1 MVLVD
6 ASVWIDYFNGVPT
19 PETDRLD
26 ALLGQDVV
34 ATGDLILVE
43 VLQGIRN
50 DSDFRAVKQ
59 ALSEFPS
66 FDLLGRE
73 RADRV
78 AMRYRRLRRNGVTI
92 RKPVDVVIASFCVDE
107 GIRLLFS
114 DRDFLPMVKY
124 LGLKPAVYLH

>member
-6 ASVWIDYFNGVPT
+6 SSVWIDYFNGVPT

-26 ALLGQDVV
+26 ALLGKDVV

-50 DSDFRAVKQ
+50 DSDFQAVKR

-92 RKPVDVVIASFCVDE
+92 RKTVDVVIASFCVDE
-107 GIRLLFS
+107 GIPLLFS

-124 LGLKPAVYLH
+124 LGLKPVIYLH

>member
-6 ASVWIDYFNGVPT
+6 SSVWIDYFNGVPT
-19 PETDRLD
+19 SETDRLD
-26 ALLGQDVV
+26 ALLGQDAV

-50 DSDFRAVKQ
+50 DSDFRAVKR

-107 GIRLLFS
+107 GIPLLFS

>member
-6 ASVWIDYFNGVPT
+6 SSVWIDYFNGVPT
-19 PETDRLD
+19 SETDRLD

-50 DSDFRAVKQ
+50 DSDFRAVKR

-92 RKPVDVVIASFCVDE
+92 RKAVDVVIASFCVDE
-107 GIRLLFS
+107 GIPLLFS

-124 LGLKPAVYLH
+124 LGLKPVIYLH